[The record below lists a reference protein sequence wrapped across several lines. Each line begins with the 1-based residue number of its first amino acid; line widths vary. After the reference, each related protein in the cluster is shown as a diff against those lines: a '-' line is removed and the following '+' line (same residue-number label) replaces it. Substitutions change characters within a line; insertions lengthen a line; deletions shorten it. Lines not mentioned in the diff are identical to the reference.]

1 MASTIEWN
9 LLNSTSWQFNQV
21 CVHVCVWIWLSLH
34 LIQNSSAS
42 CECMQ
47 KADSCLGKVICGVT
61 KRIQDPMYLCDLAFT
76 DPWNKKA
83 LFLWFMLFSL
93 DTLGGILCYIEISN
107 QFISR
112 VVLDQCQFW
121 IWQCCSVFTTQ
132 GGEVGWATHRHPMG
146 TNQGCCWTFNDAL
159 LRKLMIGPCTI
170 PHAL

>member
-1 MASTIEWN
+1 
-9 LLNSTSWQFNQV
+9 
-21 CVHVCVWIWLSLH
+21 
-34 LIQNSSAS
+34 
-42 CECMQ
+42 MQ
-47 KADSCLGKVICGVT
+47 AETDSCLGEVVCGVT

-132 GGEVGWATHRHPMG
+132 GRGSWVGYSSASNGYKPGMLLNIRWCTFKKAYDLALYHP
-146 TNQGCCWTFNDAL
+146 TSSVAPLEQL
-159 LRKLMIGPCTI
+159 LSIIIKVLIFLLLLKLNI
-170 PHAL
+170 